1 MKKRLKVEEAAKLL
15 EVPPQFLRIA
25 LQMGKYPFGFAIKTS
40 SQYTYYI
47 NAPQLE
53 EYLRQNRS
61 EKVVQ
66 RAGERRKINGEDH
79 L

>member
-1 MKKRLKVEEAAKLL
+1 MKKRLSVEEAAKLL
-15 EVPPQFLRIA
+15 EVDPQFLRIA
-25 LQMGKYPFGFAIKTS
+25 LQQGKFPFGFAIKTS

-53 EYLRQNRS
+53 EYLEQRNIS

-66 RAGERRKINGEDH
+66 QA
-79 L
+79 